1 MKTVSYLAAGG
12 VVIDQDRLLLLDRPD
27 RNEVRL
33 PKGHVEPNE
42 SVQSAALRETT
53 EESGYADLEIADD
66 LGSQVV
72 EFDLAAAHIIR
83 TEHYFLLRLRSNR
96 QVSRDKKD
104 EAQFIVR
111 WAPLHEAV
119 QHLTFAAEQAVARR
133 AIAAHLGTAGSSGRT
148 PGDVAK

>member
-1 MKTVSYLAAGG
+1 MKTVSYFAAGG
-12 VVIDQDRLLLLDRPD
+12 VVIDHDKLLLLDRPD

-42 SVQSAALRETT
+42 SVQLAALRETT
-53 EESGYADLEIADD
+53 EESGYADLEIVAD

-72 EFDLAAAHIIR
+72 EFDLAATHIIR

-96 QVSRDKKD
+96 HVSRDEKD
-104 EAQFIVR
+104 AAQFIVR

-119 QHLTFAAEQAVARR
+119 QQLTFAAERAVAQR
-133 AIAAHLGTAGSSGRT
+133 AIDVHRGAAG
-148 PGDVAK
+148 